1 MVYILGEQ
9 KGKKLR
15 NILLLPLV
23 FILSFCNAPKTNTIE
38 SLDSPVILVIKNDS
52 IVMIEDIKGKKHI
65 VNTTDRVNYRISFL
79 KVGDTLKLNEIK

>member
-38 SLDSPVILVIKNDS
+38 SLDPPVILVIKNDS
-52 IVMIEDIKGKKHI
+52 MIMVEGIKGKKHI
-65 VNTTDRVNYRISFL
+65 VNTTDKVNYRISFL
-79 KVGDTLKLNEIK
+79 KVGDTLKLNEMK

>member
-1 MVYILGEQ
+1 MMFIIRRLE
-9 KGKKLR
+9 K
-15 NILLLPLV
+15 NISTTLLLPLV

-79 KVGDTLKLNEIK
+79 KVGDTLKLNEMK

>member
-38 SLDSPVILVIKNDS
+38 SLDPPVILIIKNDS
-52 IVMIEDIKGKKHI
+52 VDVVEDIKGKKY
-65 VNTTDRVNYRISFL
+65 VANTADRVNYRISFL
-79 KVGDTLKLNEIK
+79 KVGDTLKLN